1 MNIIQ
6 KKIGT
11 VFYIDKYSNKIKLKL
26 ILIKNAIWKLLKKKP
41 SQDSQEEPKDENEIK
56 EVPSETKPSYQRFYK
71 SKSFIPKF
79 KGKSIKS

>member
-1 MNIIQ
+1 M
-6 KKIGT
+6 
-11 VFYIDKYSNKIKLKL
+11 
-26 ILIKNAIWKLLKKKP
+26 KKKP

-79 KGKSIKS
+79 KGKSIKSWASSLTIDSSLNNYPLSSSRNSEGKLGKKSFDIE